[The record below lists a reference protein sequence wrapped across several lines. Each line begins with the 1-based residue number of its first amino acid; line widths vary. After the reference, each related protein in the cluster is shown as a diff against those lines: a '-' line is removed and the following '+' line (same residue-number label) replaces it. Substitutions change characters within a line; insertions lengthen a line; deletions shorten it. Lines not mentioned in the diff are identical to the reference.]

1 MPQSYTLLG
10 DSGLFKPEYLS
21 QNTVTFQEHNGS
33 LSIVN
38 DQLRGSK
45 PQTVSNDLRKIRS
58 YSLTHHPLTD
68 ALYPSDLAG
77 RSAYDNLDMA
87 DTEAAALLRK
97 MTKIKKSFAITRE
110 IARFKTL
117 ATGVAWA
124 PNGTNTSNFYTDFGI
139 TRNEVDFVLSTASTD
154 IIAKCEEIVAGF
166 QSAANDGVV
175 ITGVTAYCSPA
186 FFSKLIV
193 HPKVTQVHLYQQIG
207 NNNIL
212 NQRAGGMGLYRTVVF
227 GNVKFIEVP
236 TVLAGQTLIPVGDAI
251 FVAEGDTDAFTTYF
265 GPANRFNL
273 VNTVAMEEYM
283 WTFKAPNLTE
293 ITIDSESNM
302 LNVLRKPQFVARG
315 FSSN

>member
-1 MPQSYTLLG
+1 M
-10 DSGLFKPEYLS
+10 
-21 QNTVTFQEHNGS
+21 
-33 LSIVN
+33 
-38 DQLRGSK
+38 
-45 PQTVSNDLRKIRS
+45 
-58 YSLTHHPLTD
+58 
-68 ALYPSDLAG
+68 
-77 RSAYDNLDMA
+77 
-87 DTEAAALLRK
+87 
-97 MTKIKKSFAITRE
+97 
-110 IARFKTL
+110 
-117 ATGVAWA
+117 
-124 PNGTNTSNFYTDFGI
+124 GI

-236 TVLAGQTLIPVGDAI
+236 TVLAGQTLIPVGDAY
-251 FVAEGDTDAFTTYF
+251 FVAEGDTGAFVCYH

-273 VNTVAMEEYM
+273 VNTIAMEEYV
-283 WTFKAPNLTE
+283 WTFRDPRMTE
-293 ITIDSESNM
+293 ITIEAEANW
-302 LNVLRKPQFVARG
+302 LHALLKPQFVARG